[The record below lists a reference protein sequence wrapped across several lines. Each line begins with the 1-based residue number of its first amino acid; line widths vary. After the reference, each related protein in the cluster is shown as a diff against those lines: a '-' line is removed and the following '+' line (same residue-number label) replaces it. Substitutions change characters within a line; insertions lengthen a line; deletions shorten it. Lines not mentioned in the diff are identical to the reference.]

1 MPAPAGEGRR
11 RAALECA
18 RPPWN
23 SAEIR
28 PELNKSRPA
37 TLGLPHEFVALVRPW
52 DGSTKGKVP
61 KRREPLDAAVFMRR
75 DATFVVRGQSL
86 FRTYFST
93 ATRGSVGR
101 RKCKVFRRKTG
112 SFLASGR
119 TPRNP
124 RAADWPERVAVPGG
138 ARFQGEDV
146 QNARIPG
153 RGHEK
158 KETKRRPVNV
168 SAMKKSEKRTL
179 FRVID

>member
-93 ATRGSVGR
+93 ATRGSVDR

-119 TPRNP
+119 SPRNP

-158 KETKRRPVNV
+158 KETKRRPVHV
-168 SAMKKSEKRTL
+168 SPMKKSEKRTL